1 MLFDSNK
8 KSSIRTCVL
17 WKKNCSVQKDINHFA
32 HFCTV
37 PCLYRP
43 RFAKFRASALLII
56 GKLSCF
62 FILGKT
68 SLWMWQGFYTY
79 RNLLIFIYLLTK
91 IIKKCLKEEYVHQ
104 TFSFSKWFCPLCTWC
119 IGIELPSYIFIYV
132 GNST

>member
-1 MLFDSNK
+1 MCAL
-8 KSSIRTCVL
+8 
-17 WKKNCSVQKDINHFA
+17 KKNCSVQKDINHFA

-62 FILGKT
+62 FILGKI

-79 RNLLIFIYLLTK
+79 RKLLIFIYLLLVQIFFNILEIMIMMAHGK
-91 IIKKCLKEEYVHQ
+91 IIEHSLVCIHKMYIVI
-104 TFSFSKWFCPLCTWC
+104 CTHYC
-119 IGIELPSYIFIYV
+119 ALYNLPKYNVSAIL
-132 GNST
+132 